1 VGDPRAAER
10 ALRRPPD
17 RVTAA
22 IRLAQAHI
30 DYRETVIQSTSDD
43 APGLEPG
50 SLERLARDW
59 LAAER
64 EVAEG
69 IRNPAQAEE
78 IARDLSARY
87 DEAIRSASREDLRLA
102 WEAAR
107 KNQAECE
114 MGSESWLEARR
125 LSELLR
131 GEYEAAPPDPVEAE
145 SE

>member
-1 VGDPRAAER
+1 M
-10 ALRRPPD
+10 
-17 RVTAA
+17 
-22 IRLAQAHI
+22 
-30 DYRETVIQSTSDD
+30 IQSTSDD

-50 SLERLARDW
+50 SLERLAGDW

-87 DEAIRSASREDLRLA
+87 DDAIRSASREDLRLA

-131 GEYEAAPPDPVEAE
+131 GEYEAAPLDPVEAK

>member
-1 VGDPRAAER
+1 
-10 ALRRPPD
+10 
-17 RVTAA
+17 
-22 IRLAQAHI
+22 
-30 DYRETVIQSTSDD
+30 VIQSTGND

-50 SLERLARDW
+50 SLERLAADW
-59 LAAER
+59 LSAER

-78 IARDLSARY
+78 TARDLSARY
-87 DEAIRSASREDLRLA
+87 DEAIRTATREELRLA

-107 KNQAECE
+107 KNQADQE
-114 MGSESWLEARR
+114 MGSEAWLEARR